1 MIKKKKKDDSCLKRN
16 VLCSQQKRC
25 VQNLCLCVKLP
36 DCRTMKKKNKRLVKV
51 PYKHQCF
58 PDTMQPKQDD
68 GYRQTWALKLKIPDI
83 LTIKTG
89 SHWIKIVSSFKI

>member
-51 PYKHQCF
+51 PYKH
-58 PDTMQPKQDD
+58 
-68 GYRQTWALKLKIPDI
+68 
-83 LTIKTG
+83 
-89 SHWIKIVSSFKI
+89 